1 MGVIYPG
8 YFNGAPIIVKQG
20 TRRFITVYNGKSA
33 GPLDFT
39 VSLSTS
45 NNPNY
50 GTKLTLFTLA
60 VISNILLIFVWFDLI
75 LFINY
80 IYIYVVLYLN
90 NN

>member
-8 YFNGAPIIVKQG
+8 YFNGAPIIVKLG
-20 TRRFITVYNGKSA
+20 TRRFITVYNGKIE

-50 GTKLTLFTLA
+50 GAKLTLFTLA
-60 VISNILLIFVWFDLI
+60 IISNILLIFVWFDLI
-75 LFINY
+75 Y
-80 IYIYVVLYLN
+80 IYIYIYYYI
-90 NN
+90 